1 MPLGKVSQRILSLI
15 VDTCQASHVICLYFL
30 TDTLGILMNVEN
42 VANSQEVLN
51 TITLWYLQNFSPSS
65 LSEINDFLKFLA
77 DVRKLLILNV
87 KDGSLIITVRCTS
100 LQILEELWQD
110 YRSGHLN
117 EMAQKCLVTEEI
129 LTEFGLKEAKLTTTI
144 LEKEYRTCR
153 QYFLELLG

>member
-1 MPLGKVSQRILSLI
+1 
-15 VDTCQASHVICLYFL
+15 
-30 TDTLGILMNVEN
+30 MNIEN
-42 VANSQEVLN
+42 VPNTQELFD
-51 TITLWYLQNFSPSS
+51 TIAHRYLQTVRPSS
-65 LSEINDFLKFLA
+65 PEEFNDYYIYLTKI
-77 DVRKLLILNV
+77 RKVLIMGV
-87 KDGSLIITVRCTS
+87 KLQSLIITVRCTS

-110 YRSGHLN
+110 YRSCHLN